1 MRLRYASATAAG
13 VSERRY
19 RVRIVAAAQRE
30 LARLPPD
37 VVARLRRPVF
47 ALGSD
52 PRPPGSALAVGT
64 RLRRIRVGELRV
76 VYDVRDEASEVL
88 IVRIARRF
96 ESTYRR
102 VR

>member
-1 MRLRYASATAAG
+1 MSVR
-13 VSERRY
+13 EPRY
-19 RVRIVAAAQRE
+19 RVRILPAAQRE

-37 VVARLRRPVF
+37 VVARLHRPVL

-52 PRPPGSALAVGT
+52 PRPPGSALVVGT
-64 RLRRIRVGELRV
+64 RLRRLRVGDLRV
-76 VYDVRDEASEVL
+76 VYDIREEVSEVL
-88 IVRIARRF
+88 VVRIARRS